1 MITNFLDLAVW
12 IFEFLVMGLLP
23 LVSVILAAIMI
34 RKVGEAGRDTLYR
47 FFAEGWATQSFTRC
61 IPTTLSKPSNY

>member
-47 FFAEGWATQSFTRC
+47 FFAEGWA
-61 IPTTLSKPSNY
+61 NYRGLFSRK